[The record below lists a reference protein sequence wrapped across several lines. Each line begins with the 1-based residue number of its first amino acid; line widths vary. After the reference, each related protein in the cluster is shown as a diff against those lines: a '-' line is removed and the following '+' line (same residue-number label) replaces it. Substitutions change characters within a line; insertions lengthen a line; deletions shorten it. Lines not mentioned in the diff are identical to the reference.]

1 MDKDSNILQIDDI
14 TRQLIQNV
22 NNGVLDSI
30 TSKLDSLNIESK
42 TIVDKIKNI
51 SARIDD
57 IEKGNKQILSNT
69 ENIIVLKQQ
78 IEAFQFKLADQ
89 ERILAD
95 LQIAQRK
102 EMEMIATIIENT
114 KKPWYKKI
122 FGK

>member
-1 MDKDSNILQIDDI
+1 MDKVSNILQIDDI

-42 TIVDKIKNI
+42 TIVDIIKNI
-51 SARIDD
+51 SAGIDG

-89 ERILAD
+89 ERILAE
-95 LQIAQRK
+95 LQIAQKK
-102 EMEMIATIIENT
+102 ELEMISSIIENT

>member
-1 MDKDSNILQIDDI
+1 MDKVSNILQIDDI

-42 TIVDKIKNI
+42 TIVDIIEDI
-51 SARIDD
+51 SARING

-89 ERILAD
+89 ERILAE
-95 LQIAQRK
+95 LQIAQKK
-102 EMEMIATIIENT
+102 ELEMISSIIENT